1 MPYTAR
7 RAQSLTAAYVVKGA
21 HEAACAQ
28 SSSVTAASAAVAGLE
43 CDCSTGCARRA
54 TLQSKFD
61 TFALERPDIARTGL
75 SYFLSPEVSCEC
87 LCAGC
92 AASDGALGLMD
103 TKFTKLKAQEVRQ
116 HLAAHG
122 KDPSLK
128 GEALKAAMA
137 ELVGLHAKVLVS
149 VCEAPSPAAPTLVEP
164 LKEANTVL
172 SPLPGRKPGRPFELS
187 STTKEQLSP
196 QPPKDGVVLRS
207 ERAQRLAAAAA
218 AAAEPLPEFP
228 DYFDFP
234 NLFGESKWA
243 AHRRFQYIVAARATC
258 FSHCFLYADYVRNVH
273 GISDPAWSDLTS
285 PLSPDAWRELAGLM
299 TACTLSAHRS
309 YERAAQELLPTLVYD
324 IRRGADACWKEYWP
338 FGFQADGASFVLT
351 DDMAWCTRG
360 AHAENG
366 TSHRVAY
373 PYQLTTHCVHYSK
386 GTHRVLAHFPDIVVQ
401 GWSEAS
407 GGMDC
412 AATVKM
418 SERMAKLPR
427 SQFGKGILGRDGD
440 VHATAVNAL
449 PGCAQWT
456 GARCFC
462 HVCKNVRVN
471 LSQHM
476 SSKDCPGDCPGLSGG
491 PKKGGSDCRHA
502 KNGSRFKAD
511 MAGKVSKRV
520 LWILKNAVHI
530 YLPELE
536 EGSMRRGCDVGSEE
550 RKEKRLVA
558 IEFARRQL
566 LGCLLH
572 CTGEHS
578 LCEHAPVP
586 ADYPAVKCKGQ
597 VSFLAKVLLSVEV
610 ALPELLT
617 DVGLIHVNVN
627 ECDNSILARFR
638 TKDVQ
643 WPALNNA
650 LASSFAFLNWQQLR
664 LAFWDPDHRR
674 YPEMEVFKE
683 VMDYLG
689 IEARPSSAEV
699 EAQRRDL
706 EERLCKKE
714 QRSDPLVAKKT
725 AETRA
730 KKKAKKASAGASSY
744 AGQGTEEGLRRAIS
758 PALSRAAA
766 AAPTPAAVVGI
777 EDFYGGGAGGLTTE
791 EEALVNGAVTDADRA
806 SGDEERGL

>member
-1 MPYTAR
+1 M
-7 RAQSLTAAYVVKGA
+7 
-21 HEAACAQ
+21 
-28 SSSVTAASAAVAGLE
+28 
-43 CDCSTGCARRA
+43 
-54 TLQSKFD
+54 
-61 TFALERPDIARTGL
+61 
-75 SYFLSPEVSCEC
+75 
-87 LCAGC
+87 
-92 AASDGALGLMD
+92 
-103 TKFTKLKAQEVRQ
+103 
-116 HLAAHG
+116 
-122 KDPSLK
+122 
-128 GEALKAAMA
+128 
-137 ELVGLHAKVLVS
+137 
-149 VCEAPSPAAPTLVEP
+149 
-164 LKEANTVL
+164 
-172 SPLPGRKPGRPFELS
+172 
-187 STTKEQLSP
+187 
-196 QPPKDGVVLRS
+196 
-207 ERAQRLAAAAA
+207 
-218 AAAEPLPEFP
+218 
-228 DYFDFP
+228 
-234 NLFGESKWA
+234 
-243 AHRRFQYIVAARATC
+243 ARA
-258 FSHCFLYADYVRNVH
+258 
-273 GISDPAWSDLTS
+273 
-285 PLSPDAWRELAGLM
+285 
-299 TACTLSAHRS
+299 
-309 YERAAQELLPTLVYD
+309 
-324 IRRGADACWKEYWP
+324 
-338 FGFQADGASFVLT
+338 
-351 DDMAWCTRG
+351 
-360 AHAENG
+360 
-366 TSHRVAY
+366 
-373 PYQLTTHCVHYSK
+373 
-386 GTHRVLAHFPDIVVQ
+386 
-401 GWSEAS
+401 
-407 GGMDC
+407 
-412 AATVKM
+412 
-418 SERMAKLPR
+418 
-427 SQFGKGILGRDGD
+427 
-440 VHATAVNAL
+440 
-449 PGCAQWT
+449 
-456 GARCFC
+456 
-462 HVCKNVRVN
+462 
-471 LSQHM
+471 
-476 SSKDCPGDCPGLSGG
+476 
-491 PKKGGSDCRHA
+491 
-502 KNGSRFKAD
+502 
-511 MAGKVSKRV
+511 
-520 LWILKNAVHI
+520 
-530 YLPELE
+530 
-536 EGSMRRGCDVGSEE
+536 
-550 RKEKRLVA
+550 RLVA